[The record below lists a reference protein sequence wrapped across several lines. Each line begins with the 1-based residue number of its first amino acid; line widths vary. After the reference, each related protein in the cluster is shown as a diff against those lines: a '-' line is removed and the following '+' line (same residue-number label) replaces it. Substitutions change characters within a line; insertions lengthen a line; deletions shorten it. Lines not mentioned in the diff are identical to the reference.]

1 MQCESVDSSDDG
13 LDEES
18 KRKKKKKDKKTK
30 KEKKEKK
37 SKKSKHKEDPEL
49 NPEFFNVP
57 SPVGV
62 MKGIFFIELSL
73 FYELSLLKRCLED
86 VKLVE
91 ALNVAVIG
99 LTI

>member
-1 MQCESVDSSDDG
+1 M
-13 LDEES
+13 DEES
-18 KRKKKKKDKKTK
+18 RRKKKKKDKKTK

-62 MKGIFFIELSL
+62 MKGIFFL
-73 FYELSLLKRCLED
+73 
-86 VKLVE
+86 
-91 ALNVAVIG
+91 
-99 LTI
+99 